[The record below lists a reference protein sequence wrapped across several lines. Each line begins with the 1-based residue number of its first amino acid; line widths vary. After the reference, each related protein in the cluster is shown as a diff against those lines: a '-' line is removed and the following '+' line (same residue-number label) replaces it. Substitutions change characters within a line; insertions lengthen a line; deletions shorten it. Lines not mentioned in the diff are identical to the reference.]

1 MATEHRTLIERLFHN
16 SLKLLC
22 GWHKP
27 ARGKEADCE
36 ALTIDPVARLA
47 YEPVEFPSLG
57 WRIYL
62 GWLPLVLIAA
72 MLLKIG
78 VIDRARDLSTVYIGW
93 GAIVAG
99 FLVYLIVPAFVMKRR
114 IRLEPHGFEIIER
127 TRRIFVPWKCLLPH
141 RDWGENFFQ
150 LRIPVSIS
158 ARDEITVFDDLATQS
173 VSEGAKMVGLKFV
186 GDAEIDVT
194 WSYHLDPELFMDV
207 AKQMALSTSSEHP
220 SVQMSPL
227 QSTPRSNWDSGQLP
241 AGLQVLQNGI
251 LQVPLSAVTFP
262 PVCCRCGTET
272 DSTRSIDVIPR
283 YYWWLPARMSASLE
297 MPVCSPCWRN
307 SWIKSIALFFF
318 IELGWILAI
327 YATILKDI
335 RANARIMALIYLSI
349 LILFFFPTQWIMSLF
364 NSFWRVATIVQNVST
379 GEFRFRFADPN
390 YCERVIQSIRDR
402 G

>member
-1 MATEHRTLIERLFHN
+1 
-16 SLKLLC
+16 
-22 GWHKP
+22 
-27 ARGKEADCE
+27 
-36 ALTIDPVARLA
+36 
-47 YEPVEFPSLG
+47 
-57 WRIYL
+57 
-62 GWLPLVLIAA
+62 
-72 MLLKIG
+72 
-78 VIDRARDLSTVYIGW
+78 
-93 GAIVAG
+93 
-99 FLVYLIVPAFVMKRR
+99 
-114 IRLEPHGFEIIER
+114 
-127 TRRIFVPWKCLLPH
+127 
-141 RDWGENFFQ
+141 
-150 LRIPVSIS
+150 
-158 ARDEITVFDDLATQS
+158 
-173 VSEGAKMVGLKFV
+173 MVGLKFV